1 MKNKMLIPKVA
12 EREGWRKYFRIDIV
26 RALGYSQRI
35 LGLYNRVST
44 DSSNILVKKMVIGV
58 IGRDTIGHWK
68 DIQDLYLKMFGIKCI
83 KCEEA
88 VKRIAIGIPFENV
101 VEAVT
106 LSFTSSWELL
116 EDIKTIS
123 TILSSVISNVKNID
137 KVVPQEETIDDIDSL
152 VRKLSSNPLE
162 IIKLIKG
169 FYSTLI
175 SLLPLYNEYTY
186 FLYITR
192 TIPDTTIKDFFPSLS
207 LDKLNEIGI
216 KYSYVNVCRDE
227 GSLIVYSAD
236 SVAHYIAMYVE
247 TLYQFIKKSLRLSL
261 SKYFKLVDE
270 EQRYLITMVR
280 EASRIGEEM
289 ANRVK
294 DARRRILNIIRLNSV
309 IRRHG
314 QDYICSDTNII
325 FHRSSC
331 QVTIGSANTTYTEFV
346 EGLTPYI
353 LTGLVTLKDIQVKD
367 RDVVKARMRIYYSL
381 KDLEQ
386 KPS

>member
-1 MKNKMLIPKVA
+1 
-12 EREGWRKYFRIDIV
+12 
-26 RALGYSQRI
+26 
-35 LGLYNRVST
+35 
-44 DSSNILVKKMVIGV
+44 
-58 IGRDTIGHWK
+58 
-68 DIQDLYLKMFGIKCI
+68 
-83 KCEEA
+83 
-88 VKRIAIGIPFENV
+88 
-101 VEAVT
+101 
-106 LSFTSSWELL
+106 
-116 EDIKTIS
+116 
-123 TILSSVISNVKNID
+123 
-137 KVVPQEETIDDIDSL
+137 
-152 VRKLSSNPLE
+152 
-162 IIKLIKG
+162 
-169 FYSTLI
+169 
-175 SLLPLYNEYTY
+175 
-186 FLYITR
+186 
-192 TIPDTTIKDFFPSLS
+192 
-207 LDKLNEIGI
+207 
-216 KYSYVNVCRDE
+216 
-227 GSLIVYSAD
+227 
-236 SVAHYIAMYVE
+236 MYVE